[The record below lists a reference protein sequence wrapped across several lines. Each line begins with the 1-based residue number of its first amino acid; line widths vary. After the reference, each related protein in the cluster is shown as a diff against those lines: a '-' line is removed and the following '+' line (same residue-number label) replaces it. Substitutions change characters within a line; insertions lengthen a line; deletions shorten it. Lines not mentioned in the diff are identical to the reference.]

1 MLKYLILFIIFST
14 IPAKGQGNS
23 KFVSATSLD
32 VKITSVNHLEVKP
45 ILAISSQNGIEVD
58 YLIVSLNGF
67 VHNLEIIDNHKSDFL
82 SNQEGNGSIVW
93 KKNVTIETQFLLPFL
108 IYSQSVSITGRTKL
122 LNFVDTQ
129 NFQLESE
136 IVEVSGLKKSVFW
149 VHLFSEIHLLLLI
162 VYIVI
167 ILIRR
172 IKPSREE
179 LIMAIFIPTLG
190 AMIIGFRLMKQKN
203 QSAPL
208 KTE

>member
-1 MLKYLILFIIFST
+1 
-14 IPAKGQGNS
+14 
-23 KFVSATSLD
+23 
-32 VKITSVNHLEVKP
+32 ITSVNHLEVKP
-45 ILAISSQNGIEVD
+45 ILAISPQNGIEVD

-67 VHNLEIIDNHKSDFL
+67 IHNLEIIDNHESDFL
-82 SNQEGNGSIVW
+82 SNQERNESIIW

-179 LIMAIFIPTLG
+179 LFLAIFIPTLG